1 MCQALCWWIGIQR
14 ASRKWGIHL
23 FVCLFVGSFII
34 CSFDS
39 YLLSAYYVPGTV
51 LDTEASS
58 DQRKSPCMQ
67 LVKKTHENKSE
78 EIPPKKLVRMRT
90 DKRPFDPT
98 SMRDHREQFWWT
110 DGYKTWLQMAQC
122 SSPGWGQRKAC
133 HTVGLTK
140 CWTKKPVSGSLPRNS
155 LNRLP

>member
-1 MCQALCWWIGIQR
+1 MKDVGGEFNSNMSHILKHYVPGTVLVNWDPKSFKKMR
-14 ASRKWGIHL
+14 DS
-23 FVCLFVGSFII
+23 FVCLFVRSFII

-78 EIPPKKLVRMRT
+78 EISPKKLVRMRT

-110 DGYKTWLQMAQC
+110 DGYKT
-122 SSPGWGQRKAC
+122 
-133 HTVGLTK
+133 
-140 CWTKKPVSGSLPRNS
+140 
-155 LNRLP
+155 